1 MGGMT
6 WKPSYLSR
14 EQLEERRLE
23 GGRLLKEGKL
33 SQAEIARHLGVSR
46 ATVSE
51 WAKMVQE
58 KGIRGLRKKKAPG
71 SESKLSKVQKE
82 KLKRM
87 LDRGALACGFP
98 TDRWTLERVRQLI
111 HREFEVNYHP
121 NYLNRLLRSLGFSPQ
136 RPLPQAIEQAREL
149 VAAWLEQDWSRIKKV
164 AAARRRHR
172 ILG

>member
-1 MGGMT
+1 MT
-6 WKPSYLSR
+6 WKPSYLTR
-14 EQLEERRLE
+14 EQMKERRLE

-46 ATVSE
+46 ATVSD
-51 WAKMVQE
+51 WAKIVKA
-58 KGIRGLRKKKAPG
+58 KGIRGLGKKKAPG
-71 SESKLSKVQKE
+71 SESKLSKSQKE
-82 KLKRM
+82 ELKRM

-111 HREFEVNYHP
+111 QKEFKVSYHR

-136 RPLPQAIEQAREL
+136 RPLPQAIEQEQEL
-149 VAAWLEQDWSRIKKV
+149 VEAWLERDWPRIKKV
-164 AAARRRHR
+164 AAARRRNR

>member
-1 MGGMT
+1 MK

-14 EQLEERRLE
+14 EQMEERRLE

-33 SQAEIARHLGVSR
+33 TRAEIARHLGVSR
-46 ATVSE
+46 ATVSN
-51 WAKMVQE
+51 WAKTVKA

-71 SESKLSKVQKE
+71 SESKLSKMQKA

-98 TDRWTLERVRQLI
+98 ADRWTLERVRQLI
-111 HREFEVNYHP
+111 QKEFKVSYHP

-136 RPLPQAIEQAREL
+136 RPLPQAIEQEREL
-149 VAAWLEQDWSRIKKV
+149 VEAWLEQDWSRIKKV
-164 AAARRRHR
+164 TAARRRNR
-172 ILG
+172 VLG